1 MIRTAIVEDD
11 AEEMQLIKSYLERC
25 SKEQCF
31 NCVIDLYTDGD
42 EIVDGVRA
50 GYDLIIMD
58 IELPDAV
65 IIILMVLD
73 LLTIPAFMY
82 AYVKSME
89 GDSK

>member
-1 MIRTAIVEDD
+1 MRSFLYGWAVKLPI
-11 AEEMQLIKSYLERC
+11 QSYLERC

-58 IELPDAV
+58 IPV
-65 IIILMVLD
+65 
-73 LLTIPAFMY
+73 F
-82 AYVKSME
+82 
-89 GDSK
+89 DSKRSKRVPQSL

>member
-1 MIRTAIVEDD
+1 MNKKATYINLA
-11 AEEMQLIKSYLERC
+11 A
-25 SKEQCF
+25 QCVLCISVAVF
-31 NCVIDLYTDGD
+31 SFTN
-42 EIVDGVRA
+42 
-50 GYDLIIMD
+50 IMD

>member
-1 MIRTAIVEDD
+1 MNKKAKYINISA
-11 AEEMQLIKSYLERC
+11 
-25 SKEQCF
+25 QCVLCISVAVF
-31 NCVIDLYTDGD
+31 SITN
-42 EIVDGVRA
+42 
-50 GYDLIIMD
+50 IMD

>member
-1 MIRTAIVEDD
+1 MNKVNKKAKYINISA
-11 AEEMQLIKSYLERC
+11 
-25 SKEQCF
+25 QCVLCISVAVF
-31 NCVIDLYTDGD
+31 SITNV
-42 EIVDGVRA
+42 
-50 GYDLIIMD
+50 MD

>member
-1 MIRTAIVEDD
+1 MNKVNKKAKYINLA
-11 AEEMQLIKSYLERC
+11 A
-25 SKEQCF
+25 QC
-31 NCVIDLYTDGD
+31 VLYISVAVFSITN
-42 EIVDGVRA
+42 
-50 GYDLIIMD
+50 IMD
-58 IELPDAV
+58 IELPAAV